1 MVGLTKG
8 AAVAGRRKT
17 YGVRK
22 VQSHRCDH
30 KHFLS
35 SCRGANVKRASMPCM
50 GTTCSDESDQ
60 SPVQLPGAR
69 RKPATRD
76 SDKFY
81 SALVS
86 ETEEWAQV
94 MIRRHLATLSGL

>member
-1 MVGLTKG
+1 M
-8 AAVAGRRKT
+8 AGRRKT

-30 KHFLS
+30 RHFVS
-35 SCRGANVKRASMPCM
+35 GSHGADVKRASMPCM
-50 GTTCSDESDQ
+50 GTTCSDTSESEQ
-60 SPVQLPGAR
+60 SPAQLSNAR
-69 RKPATRD
+69 RRPASRD

-81 SALVS
+81 CTPVN

-94 MIRRHLATLSGL
+94 IKLHHLATFIVLSWKLIRL